1 MWRTSGTRCN
11 ELRSNAARLQRGAAR
26 GGAQPRCHVHCG
38 ARCNT
43 QHVAAARCNARLVAT
58 GDIMVVCLFSAAADD
73 SLSED
78 DKRILIHWLYR
89 QRELRP
95 ETPKP

>member
-1 MWRTSGTRCN
+1 MPRA
-11 ELRSNAARLQRGAAR
+11 LRGSLQYLTR
-26 GGAQPRCHVHCG
+26 GGGALQPG
-38 ARCNT
+38 SLQPGT
-43 QHVAAARCNARLVAT
+43 SWLF
-58 GDIMVVCLFSAAADD
+58 VCFAAAADD

-95 ETPKP
+95 ETPSLKPQALNPKS